1 MTAPSAERRREV
13 GRVEAFSDGVM
24 AVIIT
29 IMALGLQVPASPH
42 LHDLYKRLSE
52 FLVYILSFAIIGIYW
67 NNHHHLFRASE
78 RLNGAVMWANLH
90 LLFWLSLVPVMTEWV
105 AKFYRSHL
113 PASIYGVVVAGAAV
127 AYGILV
133 RAIVRANGPHSA
145 VARAVGSDL
154 KGNLSIGLYLAGI
167 GLAWLSPWISYGLFV
182 AVAVIWFVPDRRF
195 AWDEVPDEA

>member
-1 MTAPSAERRREV
+1 
-13 GRVEAFSDGVM
+13 
-24 AVIIT
+24 
-29 IMALGLQVPASPH
+29 
-42 LHDLYKRLSE
+42 
-52 FLVYILSFAIIGIYW
+52 
-67 NNHHHLFRASE
+67 
-78 RLNGAVMWANLH
+78 MWANLH

-133 RAIVRANGPHSA
+133 RAIVRANGPDSA

-154 KGNLSIGLYLAGI
+154 KGNLSIALYLAGI

-195 AWDEVPDEA
+195 STGEIPEEV

>member
-1 MTAPSAERRREV
+1 
-13 GRVEAFSDGVM
+13 
-24 AVIIT
+24 
-29 IMALGLQVPASPH
+29 